1 MNSEGFIRAPEPG
14 PDPAREWV
22 QAHLPMV
29 WRDGPASASIRGGQE
44 AADRAF
50 AAFDVTGYAETRN
63 EVWPSS
69 RRGASRL
76 SPYIRHGLLPL
87 PRVWN
92 EVAGPAGDVRKFRDE
107 LLWQEYARHLYAR
120 VGGALAGSLRFAVS
134 TTSDPTRGVP
144 SPWDTDAL
152 CVTSAH
158 DELLNEGWIPNQSRM
173 WLASHWSVRSGWGW
187 RDGEDKFFRYLLDG
201 SRAAN
206 RVGWQW
212 TSGALTGKPYGFS
225 QWQVR
230 KRAPG
235 LCDGCSLKQACPIA
249 EWPPE
254 SEPHPRSVVDP
265 RLRRDPDLAHTA
277 GPAEPAVQEEPE
289 AVWLT
294 AESLGAQDPALVAH
308 PETPVIFVFD
318 LPLLTRLRLSAG
330 RLIFLTE
337 CLADLAK
344 KREVRILIGE
354 PVQLLSRLKLA
365 ATFTPVPGWRAKK
378 PLLQVVAEYPW
389 PWLIQP
395 HAGSVT
401 SFTAWSRSRS

>member
-1 MNSEGFIRAPEPG
+1 MLW
-14 PDPAREWV
+14 RE
-22 QAHLPMV
+22 
-29 WRDGPASASIRGGQE
+29 GPASATIRGGQD

-50 AAFDVTGYAETRN
+50 TSFDVTGYADTRN
-63 EVWPSS
+63 EVWPRS
-69 RRGASRL
+69 RRGASQL

-120 VGGALAGSLRFAVS
+120 VGGALATSLRFSVP
-134 TTSDPTRGVP
+134 TTTEAARGVP
-144 SPWDTDAL
+144 TPWDTDAL
-152 CVTSAH
+152 CVASAR
-158 DELLNEGWIPNQSRM
+158 DELHSGGWIPNQARM
-173 WLASHWSVRSGWGW
+173 WLASHWTVRSGWGW
-187 RDGEDKFFRYLLDG
+187 RDGEDKFFRNLLDG

-235 LCDGCSLKQACPIA
+235 LCDECTLKDACPIA

-254 SEPHPRSVVDP
+254 SEPRPRSVVDP
-265 RLRRDPDLAHTA
+265 RLRRDPDVARTA
-277 GPAEPAVQEEPE
+277 GPAEPVLQGEPE
-289 AVWLT
+289 LVWLT
-294 AESLGAQDPALVAH
+294 AESLGTQDPALVAH
-308 PETPVIFVFD
+308 PETPAVFVFD
-318 LPLLTRLRLSAG
+318 LPLLTRLRLSGG
-330 RLIFLTE
+330 RLTFLVE
-337 CLADLAK
+337 CLADLAT
-344 KREVRILIGE
+344 KRDVHLLIGE
-354 PVQLLSRLKLA
+354 PVPLLTGMKLA

-378 PLLQVVAEYPW
+378 PQLEVVAEYPW
-389 PWLIQP
+389 PWLIPP

-401 SFTAWSRSRS
+401 SFTAWLRSRS